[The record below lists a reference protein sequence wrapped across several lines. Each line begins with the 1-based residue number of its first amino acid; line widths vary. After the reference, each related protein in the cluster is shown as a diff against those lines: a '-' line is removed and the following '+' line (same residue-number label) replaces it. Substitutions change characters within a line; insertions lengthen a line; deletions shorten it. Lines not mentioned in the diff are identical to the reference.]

1 MLVEMKD
8 LCKDYPQGKET
19 VRVLKD
25 ICLEVEEGD
34 SCHYGTVRL
43 GKNDADESHRLLG
56 CPNLGRILP

>member
-25 ICLEVEEGD
+25 VCLEVRGGALYVVLSWRL

-43 GKNDADESHRLLG
+43 G
-56 CPNLGRILP
+56 